1 MIHSRGSII
10 LLSRLVHMVEF
21 SIIKSKYIYIRFRA
35 LTPDLLNQ
43 DLRYRNQDSEFWEPP
58 EILMPLVCGP
68 ASRKQWFDP
77 QGNRGPKTVHFLP
90 KLTQPVHERTLAH
103 GLLQDNRQP
112 LEYKYPRSRMCSPV
126 RQHDTLA
133 QFESM
138 CLEVTLGVVQ
148 DFYLFK
154 IMKGLPRRSYCL
166 LQKRRGTFE
175 LHLHIG
181 TQT

>member
-1 MIHSRGSII
+1 MF
-10 LLSRLVHMVEF
+10 EF
-21 SIIKSKYIYIRFRA
+21 SIIKRKYIYIRCRA
-35 LTPDLLNQ
+35 LPQTCWTRISDTG
-43 DLRYRNQDSEFWEPP
+43 LRTLSSESPH
-58 EILMPLVCGP
+58 EILMSLVCGP

-103 GLLQDNRQP
+103 GPLQDNRQP
-112 LEYKYPRSRMCSPV
+112 LEYKYPRSRVCSPV
-126 RQHDTLA
+126 RQHDALA

-154 IMKGLPRRSYCL
+154 IMKGLPGRSYCL